1 MVGAGDPPHLPVR
14 DKCFAINFD
23 ALIQAHKFQLVKQG
37 EPERT
42 ATTRTDRS
50 GRRGGRGRGVRPS

>member
-1 MVGAGDPPHLPVR
+1 MGGGDPPHLLVR

-37 EPERT
+37 EPETT
-42 ATTRTDRS
+42 ATTRRDRS
-50 GRRGGRGRGVRPS
+50 RSGGRVARGVRPS